1 MTRENKETVRCA
13 IYCRKSVEDGLEQEF
28 NSLVAHA
35 NMIESGKFSTVNE
48 LANYLKFDRS
58 HVARTLSL
66 VNLAPDIVMAI
77 MSGKAPESVTL
88 NKILYGLPDNWQ
100 EQHEFL
106 GMS

>member
-1 MTRENKETVRCA
+1 MISILKDIAKEPLPRA
-13 IYCRKSVEDGLEQEF
+13 LILAQQY
-28 NSLVAHA
+28 A

>member
-1 MTRENKETVRCA
+1 MPRALTLA
-13 IYCRKSVEDGLEQEF
+13 QQY
-28 NSLVAHA
+28 A